1 MTVSLSENTATD
13 WPSFRFRWMLSASSE
28 EDLTL
33 PRKSGHID
41 STPLRV
47 IGVIDGV
54 TQTTGI
60 HGRFQG

>member
-1 MTVSLSENTATD
+1 MKK
-13 WPSFRFRWMLSASSE
+13 SSRA
-28 EDLTL
+28 DRTLRIVNPNAAGIDVGLTL